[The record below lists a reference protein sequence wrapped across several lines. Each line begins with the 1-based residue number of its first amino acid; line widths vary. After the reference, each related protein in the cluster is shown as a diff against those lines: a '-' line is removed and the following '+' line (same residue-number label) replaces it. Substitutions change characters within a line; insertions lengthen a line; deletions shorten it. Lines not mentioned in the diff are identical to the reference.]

1 MKKKQVLLIIGLLL
15 VAFDSYA
22 QKPRY
27 IKSDKYEG
35 VIFAKYCWTTSK
47 IAKNPY
53 IPTDKEIAT
62 MEKKISE
69 SISILLTDFTETQ
82 NEVFKGSC
90 DIVKNLTK
98 YKRQY
103 YGYWADNGEKIVI
116 VNFYLSVSQKW
127 KERMY
132 PTEMGGC
139 NEFELKYSI
148 NKGKLYDFFTDLS
161 PE

>member
-1 MKKKQVLLIIGLLL
+1 MKKKHVILIIGLLL
-15 VAFDSYA
+15 VAFGSNA

-35 VIFAKYCWTTSK
+35 VIFAKYCWPTSK

-53 IPTDKEIAT
+53 IPTEIEIAI

-69 SISILLTDFTETQ
+69 SISTLLSDFTKKQ
-82 NEVFKGSC
+82 SEVFRGPC
-90 DIVKNLTK
+90 NIVKNLPK

-103 YGYWADNGEKIVI
+103 YGYRDKGERIIFVH
-116 VNFYLSVSQKW
+116 FYLIVSKKW

-148 NKGKLYDFFTDLS
+148 NKGKLYDFSTDLS